1 MVPPSDEACNVIHL
15 GLLGKLAE
23 EAILPGSRA
32 GTESEKVSPGKIS
45 LAVGA
50 LLLLGRL
57 HTPQALLLWLALPPL
72 LPGSP
77 IPERCHHLIVSTISW
92 ALRLAGLAL
101 APAKPHMDAMAIA
114 DDVLH

>member
-1 MVPPSDEACNVIHL
+1 MA
-15 GLLGKLAE
+15 
-23 EAILPGSRA
+23 LP
-32 GTESEKVSPGKIS
+32 V
-45 LAVGA
+45 
-50 LLLLGRL
+50 LLGRL

-77 IPERCHHLIVSTISW
+77 IPERCRHLIVSTISW

-114 DDVLH
+114 GDALHEHPAPAVFIDLLVHCAAQPSTGGCLSSLATPSLVT